1 MIYAVYR
8 EDKIYNLRSQ
18 QTLIISNSKFKMS
31 LVKNKNQL
39 FKFLKIIS
47 KI

>member
-1 MIYAVYR
+1 MIHAVYR

-18 QTLIISNSKFKMS
+18 QTLIISNYKFKMS
-31 LVKNKNQL
+31 LVKKKNQL
-39 FKFLKIIS
+39 LKFVNIIS